1 MATRIIMPQGGQ
13 DITEGQV
20 VRWLKQEGEAV
31 RRGEVICEVETEKAV
46 FEVECPIDGVLLKI
60 AAREGERVAIFA
72 TIGIVGAPGEEPEIE
87 HLLAAEAAGAANAPA
102 IRTKACRLP
111 AAAARGAKASGRA
124 QRLAAEAGID
134 LSTIPGSGPRGRITE
149 KDVLLEAAKRNRA
162 AAALPGRPLAL
173 GGMRE
178 AVARRMARSKQTIP
192 HFYVTVSADMTAA
205 LALRDRL
212 NRSEGVAVTI
222 TDLIVKAAA
231 LALKSHPRVNCRI
244 QDERFFLLDD
254 INIGI
259 AVTLEEGVAVPVLA
273 GAERLA
279 LVDLSRKAAELI
291 RPAREGRQTS
301 TEPACF
307 TVSNLGMLNVENF
320 IAIINP
326 PETAILAVGSV
337 LKRPVAA
344 ADGSL
349 AVRETMTMT
358 LSIDHRA
365 VDGALAA
372 RFINAI
378 KAGLER
384 PEPLLQPFQES

>member
-13 DITEGQV
+13 DITEGLV
-20 VRWLKQEGEAV
+20 VRWLRREGDAV

-60 AAREGERVAIFA
+60 AVREGERVPIFA
-72 TIGIVGAPGEEPEIE
+72 TIGIVGAPEEEAEIE
-87 HLLAAEAAGAANAPA
+87 PLLAAEAAGAANPPA
-102 IRTKACRLP
+102 IRTKACLLP
-111 AAAARGAKASGRA
+111 HPPRGSKASGRA

-134 LSTIPGSGPRGRITE
+134 LSALAGSGPRGRVTE
-149 KDVLLEAAKRNRA
+149 KDVLAAIETRSPA
-162 AAALPGRPLAL
+162 AAVPPGRALAFS
-173 GGMRE
+173 GMRE
-178 AVARRMARSKQTIP
+178 AIARRMVRSKQTIP
-192 HFYVTVSADMTAA
+192 HFYVTISADMTAA

-222 TDLIVKAAA
+222 TDLIVKASA

-244 QDERFFLLDD
+244 EDRRIVMMDA

-259 AVTLEEGVAVPVLA
+259 AVTLEEEGVVVPVLA

-279 LVDLSRKAAELI
+279 LVDLSRKAAGLI
-291 RPAREGRQTS
+291 RLGREGRQAS
-301 TEPACF
+301 TDAAGF
-307 TVSNLGMLNVENF
+307 TVSNLGMLHVENF

-326 PETAILAVGSV
+326 PEAAILAAGCVE
-337 LKRPVAA
+337 KRPVAA
-344 ADGSL
+344 PDGSL
-349 AVRETMTMT
+349 AVREMMTMS

-372 RFINAI
+372 RFINTV
-378 KAGLER
+378 KEGLEH
-384 PEPLLQPFQES
+384 PERLLPPYQN